1 MGYAQTLR
9 RRKGRMPQ
17 APARTMGT
25 WKLAYADFLT
35 ALVAF
40 FLVMWLVKGVP
51 EEGRANVADYF
62 RTGSEVSSFVGSV
75 PDQNRTPAANVASL
89 LRQSR
94 LLSTH
99 ASAISI
105 LAVDDTVRIDVM
117 DRSSNPLFATASA
130 TFTES
135 GNAIVQDLS
144 DILNHGVWPI
154 GVEGHTDA
162 FTSAALNFDNWD
174 LSTQRAHT
182 ARRALIEGGLAPERI
197 VSVTGLADTMP
208 INPGEPHLSAN
219 RRVTIV
225 LHVSAEPRIS

>member
-17 APARTMGT
+17 APARAMGT

-51 EEGRANVADYF
+51 EDGRADVADYF
-62 RTGSEVSSFVGSV
+62 RSGSETSARVEGVSHTRHTTANDV
-75 PDQNRTPAANVASL
+75 AAL

-94 LLSTH
+94 RLNTY

-117 DRSSNPLFATASA
+117 DRTSDPLFATAGT
-130 TFTES
+130 TFTDS
-135 GNAIVQDLS
+135 GNALIQDLAN
-144 DILNHGVWPI
+144 ILEHGAWPVAI
-154 GVEGHTDA
+154 EGHTDA
-162 FTSAALNFDNWD
+162 FASVAHNFDNWD

-182 ARRALIEGGLAPERI
+182 ARRALTEGGLAPERI
-197 VSVTGLADTMP
+197 VSVAGLADTMP

-225 LHVSAEPRIS
+225 LHVSSEPRIS

>member
-51 EEGRANVADYF
+51 EEGRADVAGYF
-62 RTGSEVSSFVGSV
+62 RTGTEASMLIGSV
-75 PDQNRTPAANVASL
+75 PDKGKTPADDVAAL

-94 LLSTH
+94 RLNIH
-99 ASAISI
+99 ANAISI

-117 DRSSNPLFATASA
+117 DRTSDPLFASAGTA
-130 TFTES
+130 FTAS
-135 GNAIVQDLS
+135 GNALITDLA
-144 DILNHGVWPI
+144 DILGHGTWPVGI
-154 GVEGHTDA
+154 EGHTDA
-162 FTSAALNFDNWD
+162 FASVTPGIDNWD

-182 ARRALIEGGLAPERI
+182 ARRALIEGGFAPERI
-197 VSVTGLADTMP
+197 VSVSGLADTMP

-225 LHVSAEPRIS
+225 LHVSSEPRIS